1 MKKNNQFIMQKL
13 KEKVSSERGEIGESL
28 ITVTAIALAAVLMF
42 IFPLMTMA
50 DRNDEI
56 AQLAI
61 ETTVR
66 EFVDDVRTKGTLTW
80 DDYDKLVQD
89 LSATGNTYDIEM
101 TRTVRDENEAKKVA
115 QAVAEKIGEDTS
127 FTEFTSQILEKLGG
141 EEGAIIFKEGDIFS
155 TAVKQ
160 SNQGLAQQFKNFLY
174 SVAGSDISPTAAEY
188 AGMCTRD
195 GN

>member
-160 SNQGLAQQFKNFLY
+160 SNQVVALARH
-174 SVAGSDISPTAAEY
+174 SVAISP
-188 AGMCTRD
+188 
-195 GN
+195 